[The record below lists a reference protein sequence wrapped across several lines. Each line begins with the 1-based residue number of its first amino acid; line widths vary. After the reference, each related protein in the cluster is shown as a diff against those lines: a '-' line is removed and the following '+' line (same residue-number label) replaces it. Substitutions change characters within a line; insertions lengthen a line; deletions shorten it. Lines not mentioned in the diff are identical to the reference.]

1 MLLSLREVHCQ
12 IQRHQQKSKLLETPF
27 FFTTGTVVKNI
38 ELCFMV
44 NQTSWI
50 PKLYPKTWRWSFGLN
65 SSTGALDI
73 GQPPF
78 FSCKSDSRIANVRLS
93 VSPSVCLSVCH
104 KFPSASQNRAYQPNL
119 SLSQPISIITICHH
133 AYQPSCPYGLLTY
146 ALLLQLI
153 SHFGLFLEDG
163 RPQTSWIPKIYPTS
177 SYMMKF
183 WSQLIN

>member
-1 MLLSLREVHCQ
+1 MQ
-12 IQRHQQKSKLLETPF
+12 YI
-27 FFTTGTVVKNI
+27 
-38 ELCFMV
+38 
-44 NQTSWI
+44 
-50 PKLYPKTWRWSFGLN
+50 
-65 SSTGALDI
+65 
-73 GQPPF
+73 
-78 FSCKSDSRIANVRLS
+78 FSRKSDSRIANVRLS

-163 RPQTSWIPKIYPTS
+163 RPQTSWIPKIYPKP
-177 SYMMKF
+177 SYMVKF
-183 WSQLIN
+183 WSQFIHWGLRYRAASIFFQRMGILKHHGFLKYIQHLPI